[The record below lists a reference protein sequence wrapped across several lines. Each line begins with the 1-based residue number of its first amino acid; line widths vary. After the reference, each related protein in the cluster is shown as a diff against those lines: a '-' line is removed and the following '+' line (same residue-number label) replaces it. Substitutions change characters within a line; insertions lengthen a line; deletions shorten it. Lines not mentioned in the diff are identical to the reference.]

1 MTTLR
6 NAALTL
12 LTIGFSCTAFAA
24 EYPIPPDV
32 PYGEPVFTVP
42 PVTKHGVYV
51 GLGIG
56 AIDFDNKMTGTLDY
70 STTSTSQTNS
80 ESNVGVNGVLDLGY
94 SWTFPSRLFFGIEG
108 FGTLTSAKNSQS
120 INETQTTG
128 NYTTSVDDTVD
139 FKWQGTYG
147 ARVLPGFQVSPRSVL
162 YGIVGYTRGNAELSN
177 SSNNSTITNNTTA
190 TSEIIDGPRSGAS
203 STYGFNGY
211 QLGVGTMI
219 DLIGN
224 LSLRA
229 DVIYS
234 GYSSE
239 TLYSNTTAF
248 ENGSV
253 STSLSAE
260 PYTIEGDLSLVY
272 LFG

>member
-1 MTTLR
+1 VTTLK
-6 NAALTL
+6 NAALAL

-24 EYPIPPDV
+24 AYPLPPDV

-51 GLGIG
+51 GLGVG
-56 AIDFDNKMTGTLDY
+56 ALDFNNKMTGTVDY
-70 STTSTSQTNS
+70 ASTSVSQTNS
-80 ESNVGVNGVLDLGY
+80 ENNVGVNGVLDLGY

-108 FGTLTSAKNSQS
+108 FGNLTSAKNSQS
-120 INETQTTG
+120 LNKTETSG
-128 NYTTSVDDTVD
+128 NYTTTIDDTVD
-139 FKWQGTYG
+139 FKWQTAYG
-147 ARVLPGFQVSPRSVL
+147 ARVLPGFQVNSRSVL
-162 YGIVGYTRGNAELSN
+162 YGIVGYTRGNAELTN

-190 TSEIIDGPRSGAS
+190 TSEIVNGSRSGTS
-203 STYGFNGY
+203 NTYGFNGY

-219 DLIGN
+219 DLVGN

-239 TLYSNTTAF
+239 TLSSNTNAY

-253 STSLSAE
+253 TTSLSAE
-260 PYTIEGDLSLVY
+260 PYTLEGDLSLVY
-272 LFG
+272 MFG

>member
-1 MTTLR
+1 M
-6 NAALTL
+6 AL
-12 LTIGFSCTAFAA
+12 LTIGFSSTALAA
-24 EYPIPPDV
+24 AYPLPPDL
-32 PYGEPVFTVP
+32 PSEEPVFTQP
-42 PVTKHGVYV
+42 LETKEGFYV
-51 GLGIG
+51 GLGVG
-56 AIDFDNKMTGTLDY
+56 ALDFDNKMTGTIDY

-80 ESNVGVNGVLDLGY
+80 ENNVGVNGVLDLGY
-94 SWTFPSRLFFGIEG
+94 SWTFPNRLFFGIEG

-120 INETQTTG
+120 LDKTQTSG
-128 NYTTSVDDTVD
+128 NYTLTIDDTVD
-139 FKWQGTYG
+139 FKWQDTYG
-147 ARVLPGFQVSPRSVL
+147 ARVLPGFQVNSRSVL

-177 SSNNSTITNNTTA
+177 SSNNSTITNNSTA
-190 TSEIIDGPRSGAS
+190 TSEIVTGTRSGAS
-203 STYGFNGY
+203 DTYGFNGY

-239 TLYSNTTAF
+239 TLYSTTTPF

-253 STSLSAE
+253 TSSLSAQ